1 LICNKHVIINL
12 ICAASGK
19 NFTFGS
25 QLFNPNKTLIKV
37 AAFIFILPVII
48 AASLTCN
55 AQTQTG
61 PQTTCNG
68 SLGDPVINQDFGSG
82 SNPGAPLA
90 AGITNLTYTSSN
102 CPDDGQ
108 YTIANSLTGSGNCHP
123 DTWQNVTSDHTG
135 NPNGYM
141 MIVNAS
147 VAPSV
152 FFTQSAPTLCPGTT
166 YQFSAYILNLITLQ
180 ASGSG
185 VSEPNITFSVET
197 TDGQVLAID
206 SSGTIA
212 PTSSPTWVQRSLFFT
227 TPNNATSVVVKMT
240 NNAPGGNG
248 NDLILDDITF
258 RACGPVI
265 ETGFGSISGSPAQ
278 ALCQGQSANYT
289 LQAQVDNSSNTAP
302 SYQWQSYHTNGGW
315 VDTAGQT
322 SNTLNVQFVNAIPG
336 TYQYRLGVT
345 NGTSTLASCRVYSQP
360 LTVNVSPNPVIQGVS
375 PVMQQCVGDTV
386 VLNATGGSSYQWSGP
401 NLPATT
407 NNPVTINGI
416 SAADAGQYTVVAY
429 NQYDCSSTA
438 STQINVS
445 PVPVATVAGATTIC
459 TGDSTSLTAS
469 GGAFYLWSPGKTLS
483 DSTISNP
490 VAFPTDT
497 TTYTVKVSNAS
508 GCFATKT
515 VTVNTLK
522 KAIANAGTN
531 KVIFEGQTVKLTA
544 SEQYGNLFYWTP
556 TTGLSDPNVLNPL
569 ANPINDIT
577 YTLHVTSTTSCGID
591 SSSVF
596 VRVYK
601 KITIPNTFS
610 PNGDGRND
618 YWNIDALITYPESL
632 MLVFDRY
639 GQQVFKS
646 VGYATPWDGKYN
658 GQPVPVGT
666 YYYVLDLKNNT
677 PKISG
682 WVLVV
687 R

>member
-1 LICNKHVIINL
+1 MIR
-12 ICAASGK
+12 
-19 NFTFGS
+19 
-25 QLFNPNKTLIKV
+25 V

-48 AASLTCN
+48 ALSLTGN

-82 SNPGAPLA
+82 ANPGAALA
-90 AGITNLTYTSSN
+90 PGITNLTYTSNN
-102 CPDDGQ
+102 CPNDGE

-166 YQFSAYILNLITLQ
+166 YQFSAYILNLITLA

-206 SSGTIA
+206 SSGTIP
-212 PTSSPTWVQRSLFFT
+212 PTSNPTWVQRSLFFT
-227 TPNNATSVVVKMT
+227 TPNNATSVIVKMT

-265 ETGFGSISGSPAQ
+265 EAGFGSTSGAPTQ
-278 ALCQGQSANYT
+278 PLCQGQSANYT
-289 LQAQVDNSSNTAP
+289 LTAQVDNSSNTAP
-302 SYQWQSYHTNGGW
+302 TYQWQSYHTNGGW
-315 VDTAGQT
+315 IDTAGQT
-322 SNTLNVQFVNAIPG
+322 ANSLNVQFENAIAG

-360 LTVNVSPNPVIQGVS
+360 LTVNVSPIPVITGLS
-375 PVMQQCVGDTV
+375 PVLQQCVGDTV
-386 VLNATGGSSYQWSGP
+386 ILTASGGSSYQWSGP
-401 NLPATT
+401 NLPATNT
-407 NNPVTINGI
+407 NPVVINGVT
-416 SAADAGQYTVVAY
+416 AANAGQYTVVAY
-429 NQYDCSSTA
+429 NQYDCSATA
-438 STQINVS
+438 STQINVN
-445 PVPVATVAGATTIC
+445 PLPVATIAGATTIC
-459 TGDSTSLTAS
+459 VGDHTQLTAS
-469 GGAFYLWSPGKTLS
+469 GGDFYLWSPGKTLS

-490 VAFPTDT
+490 IASPTDT
-497 TTYTVKVSNAS
+497 TTYKVKISNVS
-508 GCFATKT
+508 GCFVNKA
-515 VTVNTLK
+515 VTINILR

-531 KVIFEGQTVKLTA
+531 KVIFEGQAIKLTA
-544 SEQYGNLFYWTP
+544 TEKYGNLFYWTP
-556 TTGLSDPNVLNPL
+556 TTGLSDPNVLNPI
-569 ANPINDIT
+569 ASPTDDIT
-577 YTLHVTSTTSCGID
+577 YTLHVTSTSNCGID
-591 SSSVF
+591 SSNVF
-596 VRVYK
+596 VKVYK

-618 YWNIDALITYPESL
+618 YWDIDALITYPESL
-632 MLVFDRY
+632 MLVFDRN
-639 GQQVFKS
+639 GQQVFRS
-646 VGYATPWDGKYN
+646 IGYANPWDGKYN
-658 GQPVPVGT
+658 GQPVPSGT

-682 WVLVV
+682 WILVV

>member
-1 LICNKHVIINL
+1 
-12 ICAASGK
+12 
-19 NFTFGS
+19 
-25 QLFNPNKTLIKV
+25 LIKTAVV
-37 AAFIFILPVII
+37 AFILPILV
-48 AASLTCN
+48 ALSSVYAG
-55 AQTQTG
+55 AQTNTQA
-61 PQTTCNG
+61 TCNG

-82 SNPGAPLA
+82 TNPGAPLA
-90 AGITNLTYTSSN
+90 AGITNMQYTSNN

-108 YTIANSLTGSGNCHP
+108 YTIANSLVGSGNCHP
-123 DTWQNVTSDHTG
+123 DTWHDVPTDHTG

-152 FFTQSAPTLCPGTT
+152 FFTQTAPTLCPGTV
-166 YQFSAYILNLITLQ
+166 YQFSAYILNLIKLS

-197 TDGQVLAID
+197 TDGQVLATT

-212 PTSSPTWVQRSLFFT
+212 PTSSPAWVPASLYFT

-240 NNAPGGNG
+240 NNAPGGDG

-265 ETGFGSISGSPAQ
+265 EAGFGSTSGSPTQ
-278 ALCQGQSANYT
+278 LLCQGQNANLT
-289 LQAQVDNSSNTAP
+289 LDAQVDNSSNA
-302 SYQWQSYHTNGGW
+302 SQQYQWQSYHANTGW

-322 SNTLNVQFVNAIPG
+322 NTTLNVQFVNAYPG

-345 NGTSTLASCRVYSQP
+345 NGTSTLESCRVYSQP
-360 LTVNVSPNPVIQGVS
+360 LTITVQPVPVITGINPV
-375 PVMQQCVGDTV
+375 MHQCAGDV
-386 VLNATGGSSYQWSGP
+386 VELTASGGSSYQWTGP
-401 NLPATT
+401 NLPVTST
-407 NNPVTINGI
+407 NPLIINGI
-416 SAADAGQYTVVAY
+416 TTADAGQYTVTAY
-429 NQYDCSSTA
+429 NQYACSSTA
-438 STQINVS
+438 TTQINVDPL
-445 PVPVATVAGATTIC
+445 PVGGISGGTTIC
-459 TGDSTSLTAS
+459 AGDKTQLIAS
-469 GGAFYLWSPGKTLS
+469 GGDSYSWLPGKTLS

-490 VAFPTDT
+490 IASPTDT
-497 TTYTVKVSNAS
+497 TAYTVKISNAA
-508 GCFATKT
+508 GCFVQKN
-515 VTVNTLK
+515 VTVNILH
-522 KAIANAGTN
+522 KAIANAGVN
-531 KVIFEGQTVKLTA
+531 KVIFEGQSVMLTA
-544 SEQYGNLFYWTP
+544 TQKYGNLFYWTP
-556 TTGLSDPNVLNPL
+556 TTGLSDPSVLDPV
-569 ANPINDIT
+569 ASPTDDIT
-577 YTLHVTSTTSCGID
+577 YTLHVNSTSNCGID

-596 VRVYK
+596 VKVYK

-618 YWNIDALITYPESL
+618 YWDIDALITYPESL

-639 GQQVFKS
+639 GQQVFRS
-646 VGYATPWDGKYN
+646 VGYANPWDGKYN
-658 GQPVPVGT
+658 GQPVPIGT

>member
-1 LICNKHVIINL
+1 LIR
-12 ICAASGK
+12 AA
-19 NFTFGS
+19 
-25 QLFNPNKTLIKV
+25 V
-37 AAFIFILPVII
+37 FIFILPVIV
-48 AASLTCN
+48 AVSLTCN

-61 PQTTCNG
+61 PQATCSG

-90 AGITNLTYTSSN
+90 PGITNLTYTNSN
-102 CPDDGQ
+102 CPDDGE

-123 DTWQNVTSDHTG
+123 DTWHNVTSDHTG

-147 VAPSV
+147 FTPNV

-180 ASGSG
+180 ASGTG

-197 TDGQVLAID
+197 TGGQVLAID
-206 SSGTIA
+206 SSGTIP
-212 PTSSPTWVQRSLFFT
+212 PTTDPTWVQKTLFFT
-227 TPNNATSVVVKMT
+227 TPDSVSSVIVKMT

-265 ETGFGSISGSPAQ
+265 EAGFGSTSGSPTQ
-278 ALCQGQSANYT
+278 PLCQGQSASYT
-289 LQAQVDNSSNTAP
+289 LIAQVNNSSNTAP
-302 SYQWQSYHTNGGW
+302 LYQWQSYHTNGGW

-345 NGTSTLASCRVYSQP
+345 NGTSTLESCRVYSQP
-360 LTVNVSPNPVIQGVS
+360 LTVNVQPNPVVQGLSAVTPPLCEGETLYLS
-375 PVMQQCVGDTV
+375 
-386 VLNATGGSSYQWSGP
+386 ASGGTDYIWTGP
-401 NLPATT
+401 NLPATHT
-407 NNPVTINGI
+407 NPLVVPNIKLN
-416 SAADAGQYTVVAY
+416 DAGTYSVIVSSQYSC
-429 NQYDCSSTA
+429 QSSA
-438 STQINVS
+438 STQVNVN
-445 PVPVATVAGATTIC
+445 PKPITAATGGTTIC
-459 TGDSTSLTAS
+459 ANTSTPLTAS
-469 GGAFYLWSPGKTLS
+469 GGVSYSWSPGKTLS
-483 DSTISNP
+483 DSTIYNP
-490 VAFPTDT
+490 IATPADT
-497 TTYTVKVSNAS
+497 TKYTVTITNNF
-508 GCFATKT
+508 GCFDTT
-515 VTVNTLK
+515 SVIVNTLK
-522 KAIANAGTN
+522 KPIADAGTN
-531 KVIFEGQTVKLTA
+531 KVIFEGQSTKLTA
-544 SEQYGNLFYWTP
+544 SEKYGNIFYWTP
-556 TTGLSDPNVLNPL
+556 TTGLSDSNVLNPV
-569 ANPINDIT
+569 ATPTDDIT
-577 YTLHVTSTTSCGID
+577 YTLHVTSTANCGID

-596 VRVYK
+596 VKVYK
-601 KITIPNTFS
+601 KIVIPNTFS

-618 YWNIDALITYPESL
+618 YWGIDALITYPESL

-639 GQQVFKS
+639 GQQVFRS
-646 VGYATPWDGKYN
+646 VGYANPWDGKYN
-658 GQPVPVGT
+658 GQPVPAGT